1 VKRSA
6 SRQFEKIQL
15 GFVSVAVGEWGRRP
29 RKYSPEVECHVK
41 NLLKRLMQ
49 EEAGQDVIEYGLLAA
64 GISVM
69 AIPFVPTIGTWVSD
83 KWNEVD
89 TKLV

>member
-1 VKRSA
+1 MES
-6 SRQFEKIQL
+6 
-15 GFVSVAVGEWGRRP
+15 
-29 RKYSPEVECHVK
+29 HVK

-69 AIPFVPTIGTWVSD
+69 AIPFVPTIGEWVAT
-83 KWNEVD
+83 KWEEVD
-89 TKLV
+89 TALAG

>member
-1 VKRSA
+1 
-6 SRQFEKIQL
+6 
-15 GFVSVAVGEWGRRP
+15 
-29 RKYSPEVECHVK
+29 VK

-49 EEAGQDVIEYGLLAA
+49 EEDGQDVIEYGLLAA

-83 KWNEVD
+83 KWKEVD
-89 TKLV
+89 DKLV